1 MDENKTSDT
10 KSKSKWKKRLIVLCT
25 VLVLLFTVIPFV
37 LGIVI
42 YNANFGGRIETADAL
57 KFTLEDFPGLER
69 EPVDIYSSDNVKLGA
84 WLYRQ
89 SDADD
94 NFKGLIVTLHGMGI
108 GGHSSEMNV
117 INCFTKAGYE
127 VLAFDAS
134 GTDDSEGVA
143 GGFPQELVDADH
155 VIDYVKSN
163 EELNRLP
170 LLVWGRS
177 MGAYSG
183 AALLK
188 LHPEILGFVSVSG
201 FNEVTDSLK
210 YNGVPFFVP
219 YVHLYEKIKWSETA
233 DIKAMDGFAASDARV
248 MVVQGSSDT
257 MVPAE
262 AGWDIYKETYGD
274 DARFD
279 FVWVE
284 GKGHMDIYGTDELTE
299 YLAGIN
305 FNTVDQNTLDKN
317 KFKGLNE
324 ELMNRMVEFYDECIK
339 AR

>member
-1 MDENKTSDT
+1 MESKT
-10 KSKSKWKKRLIVLCT
+10 KSKWKKRIIIGCAVLI
-25 VLVLLFTVIPFV
+25 LLFTVIPFA
-37 LGIVI
+37 LGIII
-42 YNANFGGRIETADAL
+42 YNANFGGRIETAEAL

-69 EPVDIYSSDNVKLGA
+69 EPLEIYSTDNVKLGA
-84 WLYRQ
+84 WLYKQ
-89 SDADD
+89 SGADD
-94 NFKGLIVTLHGMGI
+94 DFKGLIVTLHGMGI

-117 INCFTKAGYE
+117 IDYFTKAGYE

-143 GGFPQELVDADH
+143 GGFPQELVDACH
-155 VIDYVKSN
+155 VMDYIKSSD
-163 EELNRLP
+163 ELSGLH

-183 AALLK
+183 AALLN
-188 LHPEILGFVSVSG
+188 LYPDIQGFISVSG

-219 YVHLYEKIKWSETA
+219 YVHLYEKMKWSETA
-233 DIKAMDGFAASDARV
+233 DITAMDGFAASKARV
-248 MVVQGSSDT
+248 MVIQGSTDT
-257 MVPAE
+257 MVPTE
-262 AGWDIYKETYGD
+262 AGWDIYKEAYGD
-274 DARFD
+274 DPRFE

-284 GKGHMDIYGTDELTE
+284 GKGHMDIYGTDELTQ
-299 YLAGIN
+299 YLSGIN

-324 ELMNRMVEFYDECIK
+324 ELMNKMLEFYDGCG
-339 AR
+339 